1 MASAQQELY
10 DWFFSSIYDE
20 VTTNV
25 YDYLPGTD
33 VEYPFVYVG
42 NVYTT
47 TSGTKTSRDGTFTIY
62 IDVWGT
68 LKQRMQVTDLADKI
82 FYLLKKRIKTEHFKF
97 YVFPQSQQIQITQE
111 DGLIR
116 ASLILE
122 LERN

>member
-10 DWFFSSIYDE
+10 DWFFSAIYDE

>member
-33 VEYPFVYVG
+33 VEYPFAYVG

>member
-10 DWFFSSIYDE
+10 DWFFSAIYDE

-33 VEYPFVYVG
+33 VEYPFTYVG

-47 TSGTKTSRDGTFTIY
+47 TSGTKTSQDGTFTIY

-68 LKQRMQVTDLADKI
+68 LKQRMQVTDFADKI
-82 FYLLKKRIKTEHFKF
+82 FYLLKKRIETEHFKF